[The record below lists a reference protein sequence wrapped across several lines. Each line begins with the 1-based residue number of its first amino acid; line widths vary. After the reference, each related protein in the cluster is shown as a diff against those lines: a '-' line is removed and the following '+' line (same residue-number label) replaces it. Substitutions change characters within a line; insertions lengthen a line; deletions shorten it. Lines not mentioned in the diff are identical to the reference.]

1 MGPGV
6 ALIFMFSLF
15 PFNNIQNFWP
25 LLCSGKDCPGFLE
38 GKEVGNSK
46 REKDFSLAP
55 SGRVPST
62 VEALANLTG
71 SRRLGGKTE
80 QQNSGT

>member
-1 MGPGV
+1 MDPGV

-15 PFNNIQNFWP
+15 PFNNIQNFWS

-38 GKEVGNSK
+38 EKGVGNSK
-46 REKDFSLAP
+46 REDFSLAP

-71 SRRLGGKTE
+71 SLRLRGKTE

>member
-1 MGPGV
+1 MGPGL

-15 PFNNIQNFWP
+15 PFNNIQNFWS
-25 LLCSGKDCPGFLE
+25 LLCSGKDCPEFLE
-38 GKEVGNSK
+38 EKGVGNSK

-55 SGRVPST
+55 SGQVPST

-71 SRRLGGKTE
+71 LHRLARKTE
-80 QQNSGT
+80 ERDSGI